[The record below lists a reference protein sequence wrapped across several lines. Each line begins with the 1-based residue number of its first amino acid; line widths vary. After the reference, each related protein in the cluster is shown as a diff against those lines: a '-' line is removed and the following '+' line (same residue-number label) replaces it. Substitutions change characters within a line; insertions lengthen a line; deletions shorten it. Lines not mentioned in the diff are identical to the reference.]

1 MSWKLKN
8 GLKLETTTRFKL
20 QIHWKSGLKNYEEL
34 MEIAKE
40 NCKRW
45 NIWLKFQSRK
55 WSDCNMIGNLQISS
69 TKINWIQRLNQI
81 SQPDWNVIQN
91 INSKVKV
98 IVMRFLTHEGIDENC
113 GGNKVWN
120 LQVNG
125 WNAKFGRLFLENRF
139 CICKFLWYYRN
150 LLYVLPD
157 DIFWTGSV
165 RVKLVVHFFVLFAVI
180 ARKREVGRSSFVPE
194 GPKQIHRT
202 LNHWWNFSCAVIA
215 GLVNSLTLSVK
226 WTPFFRQPYHHISI
240 YLDFMGIAKRARART
255 GAAGPI
261 RAAFAQSPL

>member
-1 MSWKLKN
+1 MKIGKNHKSGPRNSKNTIKWLIRISQRWWKLTLKNRLRCENDTKVNFQKELDWNFRVGGNDWNIHVNWWNVNQEIQWHRQNHANCTIVMTKKYWRKCMSWKLKN
-8 GLKLETTTRFKL
+8 GLKLETITRFKL

-45 NIWLKFQSRK
+45 NTWLKFQSRK

-69 TKINWIQRLNQI
+69 TKINWMQRLNQI

-98 IVMRFLTHEGIDENC
+98 IVMRFLTHQGIDENC

-139 CICKFLWYYRN
+139 CICKFLW
-150 LLYVLPD
+150 
-157 DIFWTGSV
+157 
-165 RVKLVVHFFVLFAVI
+165 
-180 ARKREVGRSSFVPE
+180 
-194 GPKQIHRT
+194 
-202 LNHWWNFSCAVIA
+202 
-215 GLVNSLTLSVK
+215 
-226 WTPFFRQPYHHISI
+226 
-240 YLDFMGIAKRARART
+240 
-255 GAAGPI
+255 
-261 RAAFAQSPL
+261 